1 MYSKKLLSTVAFMII
16 LMFVACKQDSAK
28 AIEGTDLEGK
38 WEVFE
43 AYRGKKVTETLNG
56 AYFIF
61 KNNELT
67 VNITGRDVTAP
78 YTLTGTKIEHQT
90 TNKERY
96 EISGFVNDNMMLNT
110 TLSDYDFRF
119 NVKKVEE

>member
-1 MYSKKLLSTVAFMII
+1 MNCKKLLVPAFMMI
-16 LMFVACKQDSAK
+16 LLFVACKQDSTKVA
-28 AIEGTDLEGK
+28 EGTDLEGK

-67 VNITGRDVTAP
+67 VNITGKDVTAP
-78 YTLTGTKIEHQT
+78 YTLTGSRIEHLT
-90 TNKERY
+90 PNKERY
-96 EISGFVNDNMMLNT
+96 EISGFLNNNMMLNT

-119 NVKKVEE
+119 NVKKVDE

>member
-1 MYSKKLLSTVAFMII
+1 MNSKKLLGTVFMMI
-16 LMFVACKQDSAK
+16 LLFVACKQDSAK
-28 AIEGTDLEGK
+28 EVEGTDLEGK

-67 VNITGRDVTAP
+67 VNITGKDVTAP
-78 YTLTGTKIEHQT
+78 YTITGTRIEHQT
-90 TNKERY
+90 ANKERY
-96 EISGFVNDNMMLNT
+96 EISGFVNNNMMLNT

-119 NVKKVEE
+119 NVKKVDE